1 MSKYTNI
8 PSELKNFFSEKRK
21 SSIMDMFSTLL
32 VSLRFDNRS
41 LGGNKRSNCQLTNLQ
56 VFQLIVLMPFFAIKG
71 FSHYKNSILNRMS
84 GGRKD
89 VFYSFMAQDHI
100 NWRRLIYRMSVTL
113 VSSITCRKDFKKSH
127 LPAVLI
133 ADDSDLPKTVFSG
146 IRPSCCAGAMVAPSS
161 CSTFPFM
168 ARRVKWKARNRG

>member
-1 MSKYTNI
+1 
-8 PSELKNFFSEKRK
+8 
-21 SSIMDMFSTLL
+21 MF
-32 VSLRFDNRS
+32 
-41 LGGNKRSNCQLTNLQ
+41 
-56 VFQLIVLMPFFAIKG
+56 
-71 FSHYKNSILNRMS
+71 

-133 ADDSDLPKTVFSG
+133 ADDSDLPKTGFRMEAIGKIFSHMNN
-146 IRPSCCAGAMVAPSS
+146 AKGAMSVNAMQAPTQPDVKKNTSWVR
-161 CSTFPFM
+161 
-168 ARRVKWKARNRG
+168 ARS

>member
-1 MSKYTNI
+1 
-8 PSELKNFFSEKRK
+8 
-21 SSIMDMFSTLL
+21 MDMFSTLL

-71 FSHYKNSILNRMS
+71 FSHYKNSILNRMF

-133 ADDSDLPKTVFSG
+133 YFMCYNYDHLLDYRKILINTKTPDFTFLDVKSG
-146 IRPSCCAGAMVAPSS
+146 VC
-161 CSTFPFM
+161 F
-168 ARRVKWKARNRG
+168 VKY